1 MIRQLLTYRD
11 GCTDPHRNLATEA
24 YLTETVPEDT
34 CILYLWQNRHTVV
47 IGRNQNACRQ
57 QEVLVA
63 ACRRLGI
70 PAECSGR
77 NDILTGG
84 RKFSGNSFYHHGGRS
99 FHNGTLLIDVDME
112 KLGRYLAPSQGKL
125 ESKGVASVRSRVVNL
140 SQVQPGLTVSHMEE
154 ALWSAFSEVY
164 GLPARRL
171 EPSRLDQAALER
183 HYQRFHSYDWV
194 YGQAMPCTFSC
205 GERFPWGEL
214 TLELAV
220 EGGVCRH
227 AAVWTD
233 AMDES
238 FAQPLARELE
248 GCPFRVEDLCRRVE
262 EAGQAGTF
270 HRHRGGAQ
278 LGRHL
283 PEPGVRPHQ
292 DAAPCFGGLPQRR
305 RRRRHRH
312 PRRGSAGGHPGDL
325 RL

>member
-1 MIRQLLTYRD
+1 M
-11 GCTDPHRNLATEA
+11 
-24 YLTETVPEDT
+24 
-34 CILYLWQNRHTVV
+34 
-47 IGRNQNACRQ
+47 
-57 QEVLVA
+57 A

-154 ALWSAFSEVY
+154 ALWAAFSEVY
-164 GLPARRL
+164 GLPTRRL

-205 GERFPWGEL
+205 GERFPWWEL

-233 AMDES
+233 AMDEG
-238 FAQPLARELE
+238 FAQPLARGLE
-248 GCPFRVEDLCRRVE
+248 GCPFRVEDLCLRVE
-262 EAGQAGTF
+262 ETPACREVAADLCALL
-270 HRHRGGAQ
+270 RR
-278 LGRHL
+278 
-283 PEPGVRPHQ
+283 Q
-292 DAAPCFGGLPQRR
+292 DI
-305 RRRRHRH
+305 
-312 PRRGSAGGHPGDL
+312 
-325 RL
+325 

>member
-1 MIRQLLTYRD
+1 M
-11 GCTDPHRNLATEA
+11 
-24 YLTETVPEDT
+24 
-34 CILYLWQNRHTVV
+34 
-47 IGRNQNACRQ
+47 
-57 QEVLVA
+57 
-63 ACRRLGI
+63 
-70 PAECSGR
+70 
-77 NDILTGG
+77 
-84 RKFSGNSFYHHGGRS
+84 
-99 FHNGTLLIDVDME
+99 
-112 KLGRYLAPSQGKL
+112 
-125 ESKGVASVRSRVVNL
+125 RSRVVNL

-171 EPSRLDQAALER
+171 EPSRLAQAALER

-238 FAQPLARELE
+238 FAQPLARGLE

-262 EAGQAGTF
+262 EAPACREVAADQSALL
-270 HRHRGGAQ
+270 Q
-278 LGRHL
+278 
-283 PEPGVRPHQ
+283 RP
-292 DAAPCFGGLPQRR
+292 DN
-305 RRRRHRH
+305 
-312 PRRGSAGGHPGDL
+312 
-325 RL
+325 